1 MNHRL
6 NAELRKLPPCPECDA
21 RRREPC
27 TTEGKIKT
35 TREPH
40 RSREK
45 VVSGELLVVAVSD
58 ARAARKLRAIRE
70 LVAAINGT
78 V

>member
-1 MNHRL
+1 MMNHKV
-6 NAELRKLPPCPECDA
+6 NARVRKLPPCPECDA
-21 RRREPC
+21 RRSEPC
-27 TTEGKIKT
+27 VTESKAM
-35 TREPH
+35 REPH

-58 ARAARKLRAIRE
+58 ARAAHKLRAIRE
-70 LVAAINGT
+70 LVAAINGA